1 MTLLDRVR
9 AAGNE
14 TPAASRATRDEMLE
28 WLKERVREQLP
39 ADDIASL
46 AKGNPERA
54 RNEIRAVCRAAF
66 EGSGRFDTGLAEQEA
81 LADTLIDSMLGFG
94 PLEPFLADESITE
107 IMVNGS
113 RSLFYERDGV
123 LHQSEFCFASDDE
136 VRMLIDRIIGPLGR

>member
-54 RNEIRAVCRAAF
+54 RLREAAA
-66 EGSGRFDTGLAEQEA
+66 SIPA
-81 LADTLIDSMLGFG
+81 LR
-94 PLEPFLADESITE
+94 
-107 IMVNGS
+107 S
-113 RSLFYERDGV
+113 RKRSPT
-123 LHQSEFCFASDDE
+123 H
-136 VRMLIDRIIGPLGR
+136 

>member
-54 RNEIRAVCRAAF
+54 RGLPGSIRGKRPLRYRPCGAGSARRHPDRFHAGLRA
-66 EGSGRFDTGLAEQEA
+66 
-81 LADTLIDSMLGFG
+81 
-94 PLEPFLADESITE
+94 
-107 IMVNGS
+107 S
-113 RSLFYERDGV
+113 RTFSRG
-123 LHQSEFCFASDDE
+123 
-136 VRMLIDRIIGPLGR
+136 

>member
-123 LHQSEFCFASDDE
+123 LHQ
-136 VRMLIDRIIGPLGR
+136 G